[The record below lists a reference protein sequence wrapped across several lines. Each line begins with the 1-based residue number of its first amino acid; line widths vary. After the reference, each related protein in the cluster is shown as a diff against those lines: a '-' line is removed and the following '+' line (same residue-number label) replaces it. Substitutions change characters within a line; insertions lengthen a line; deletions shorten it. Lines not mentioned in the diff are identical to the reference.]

1 MCFNKKYFNFRNEAD
16 CVSSLD
22 DIYKIGTFVQI
33 AELQDM
39 KTKVRLIVNC
49 HRRFVQNVKQ

>member
-1 MCFNKKYFNFRNEAD
+1 MCIFIPTRNEAD
-16 CVSSLD
+16 CVTSLD

-49 HRRFVQNVKQ
+49 HRRFVYC